1 MMEAFV
7 ARQPIL
13 DRQEKV
19 YGYELLFRSGVE
31 NYYANPE
38 NDPDG
43 DQATTQVIT
52 NSFWVIGMETLTG
65 GKRAFVNFTGDL
77 IKKEIPNILPKEL
90 IGVEIIETV
99 AADPEIIAACEKLK
113 EAGYLLVLDD
123 FDLQSPLRQL
133 IPLVDMVKVNFCRL
147 SYAEIR
153 QMLWEL
159 KGYKLQFLAEK
170 VETRDAFDWAMANDF
185 DFFQGYYFSKPVV
198 ITGQDIPSNKLTLL
212 LLLKE
217 VNKADD
223 QISFDQIEEIVK
235 RDVAL
240 AYNLL
245 RYINSAAYG
254 LRQKVESIKH
264 ALVYLGAAGLKKW
277 INLFALRG
285 LSADK
290 PDVLVL
296 MAIVRAR
303 FCELM
308 AGPIGMP
315 EQSFDLFLLG
325 MLSIIDALVDR
336 PKSAILAELHV
347 DANVRAALL
356 ENKGRMADLL
366 TLLVAYEKGNWSD
379 VSAVAGQLGIN
390 EEAVPGVYFEALK
403 WANEISY
410 VQVV

>member
-19 YGYELLFRSGVE
+19 FAYELLFRSGLGNFYTDSVG
-31 NYYANPE
+31 
-38 NDPDG
+38 DPDG
-43 DQATTQVIT
+43 DQATKQVIT

-65 GKRAFVNFTGDL
+65 GKRAFINFTGDL

-90 IGVEIIETV
+90 IGIEILEKV
-99 AADPEIIAACEKLK
+99 VPEAEIIAACEKLHA
-113 EAGYLLVLDD
+113 AGYLLALDD
-123 FDLQSPLRQL
+123 FDLQSPLR
-133 IPLVDMVKVNFCRL
+133 PLLPLADVIKVNFCRL

-153 QMLWEL
+153 QLKWEL
-159 KGYKLQFLAEK
+159 RGYKLQFLAEK
-170 VETRDAFDWAMANDF
+170 VETREAFDWAMLNDF

-198 ITGQDIPSNKLTLL
+198 ISGQDIPSNKLTLL
-212 LLLKE
+212 LLMKE
-217 VNKADD
+217 VNRPDD
-223 QISFDQIEEIVK
+223 LINFDQIEEIVK

-245 RYINSAAYG
+245 RFINSAAFG
-254 LRQKVESIKH
+254 LRQKMQSIKH
-264 ALVYLGAAGLKKW
+264 ALVFLGTSGLKKW

-315 EQSFDLFLLG
+315 SQSFDLFLLG
-325 MLSIIDALVDR
+325 MLSLIEALVDR
-336 PKSAILAELHV
+336 PKSAILAELPV
-347 DANVRAALL
+347 DAQVRAALL
-356 ENKGRMADLL
+356 ENTGRMAELL
-366 TLLVAYEKGNWSD
+366 TLLVAYEKGNWAE
-379 VSAVAGQLGIN
+379 VSAEAGRLGVD
-390 EEAVPGVYFEALK
+390 EESVPGIYFEALK